1 MCIRDSYYIF
11 GKMQEGK
18 KLIRDEDA
26 NPLTEYM
33 VENQAETALTKK
45 IKNLV
50 TNFLKRMKTRII
62 YKSFLAFLLLGS
74 IGCSIPIL
82 KTPTITNSSIPSIYT
97 RSTDSIGITKIIWKD
112 YFSDSN
118 LSNLINTA
126 LKNNQELNII
136 TQEIEISKNEVMAR
150 TGEYLSLSLIH
161 I

>member
-1 MCIRDSYYIF
+1 
-11 GKMQEGK
+11 
-18 KLIRDEDA
+18 
-26 NPLTEYM
+26 
-33 VENQAETALTKK
+33 
-45 IKNLV
+45 
-50 TNFLKRMKTRII
+50 MKTRII

-82 KTPTITNSSIPSIYT
+82 KTPTIANSSIPSIYT
-97 RSTDSIGITKIIWKD
+97 RSRDSIGITKIIWKD

-150 TGEYLSLSLIH
+150 TGEYAPFVGCLLYTSWLEKGNSYFKLCR
-161 I
+161 